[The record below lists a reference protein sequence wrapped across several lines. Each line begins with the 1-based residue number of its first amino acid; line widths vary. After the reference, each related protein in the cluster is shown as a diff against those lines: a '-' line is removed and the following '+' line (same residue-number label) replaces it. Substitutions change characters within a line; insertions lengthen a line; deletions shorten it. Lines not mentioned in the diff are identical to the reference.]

1 MSSVPQLRIKVCGM
15 REQKNLAE
23 VATLHPDYIGL
34 IFYRDSPRFV
44 GAEFSLG
51 NARSKDIRYVGV
63 FVNEQPKV
71 ILERAKRVGFDHV
84 QLHGDESPQECAVL
98 KSAGLSVIKVF
109 SVGEQFDFSVT
120 AEYAGHVDYFLF
132 DTKGLLYGGNS
143 RTFDWS
149 LLSAYDQRVPFF
161 LSGGL
166 SPENIMAV
174 QDVRHLNLYALDLN
188 SGVEERPGV
197 KSLNKLKDVFGKLG
211 RQF

>member
-120 AEYAGHVDYFLF
+120 AEYAGHVDYCLF
-132 DTKGLLYGGNS
+132 DT
-143 RTFDWS
+143 
-149 LLSAYDQRVPFF
+149 
-161 LSGGL
+161 
-166 SPENIMAV
+166 
-174 QDVRHLNLYALDLN
+174 
-188 SGVEERPGV
+188 
-197 KSLNKLKDVFGKLG
+197 
-211 RQF
+211 